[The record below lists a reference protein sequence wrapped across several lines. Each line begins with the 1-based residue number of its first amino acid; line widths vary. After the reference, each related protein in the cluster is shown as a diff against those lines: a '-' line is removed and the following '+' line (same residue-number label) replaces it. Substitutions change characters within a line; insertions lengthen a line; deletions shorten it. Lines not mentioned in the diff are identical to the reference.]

1 MAEKKYIIDNAELMA
16 EWNWE
21 KNNELGFD
29 PHALT
34 HGSNVKVWWKCKE
47 GHEWQ
52 AVIRSRTRGNG
63 CPFCKKELQTSFPEQ
78 VIYFYIKNQFP
89 DSINRYVD
97 NGMELDIF
105 TPSTSIGIEYDGKH
119 FHTDKTKEKELHKN
133 QYFNSKNIIVIR
145 VKETD
150 DTNSTSCFDANT
162 NILYYSPIR
171 RYKYLPEALLRLF
184 HIIYEILG
192 QQMPDININ
201 VERDSGLIYQSYLS
215 VLKERSVATNTK
227 LIKEWN
233 AERNNGLN
241 PEYIPMN
248 SGKKVWWKCKEGH
261 EWQAVVASRSKGNN
275 CPYCSNQK
283 LLVGYNDL
291 ASLYPDTAAEWHP
304 TKNVPLSPKDI
315 LAGSSKK
322 VWWKCKEG
330 REWQAVIASRVKGV
344 GCPFCTNQKATFGKN
359 DLATKHP
366 ELINEWHPTKNG
378 ELTPS
383 MVTCG
388 SGKKVWWICEQGH
401 EWQAYIKHRSNGV
414 GCPYC
419 YKEGPKKTTNKK
431 INVYLSADMSFY
443 GTFDD
448 AKSLCLHLNIDYKK
462 QTGNIS
468 AVCRRQQKTLLR
480 KYVLRYTN
488 DDEFSFKSTED

>member
-34 HGSNVKVWWKCKE
+34 HGSNIKVWWKCKE

-215 VLKERSVATNTK
+215 LLKERSVATNTK

-261 EWQAVVASRSKGNN
+261 
-275 CPYCSNQK
+275 
-283 LLVGYNDL
+283 
-291 ASLYPDTAAEWHP
+291 
-304 TKNVPLSPKDI
+304 
-315 LAGSSKK
+315 
-322 VWWKCKEG
+322 
-330 REWQAVIASRVKGV
+330 EWQAVIASRVKGV

-488 DDEFSFKSTED
+488 DDEFSFKSVED